1 MIAVK
6 TVMTTDVKYVTPDTP
21 IYEALDILQ
30 KFHISGLP
38 VVNGNMEVVGLLSQK
53 DVLEILID
61 KNLDVKNKVGDYM
74 TREVIC
80 FEENDNVVDIC
91 KFFIKSNIRRVP
103 IVRNGKLIGIVSRRD
118 IVTVILEA
126 RSRLSN
132 FRYD

>member
-6 TVMTTDVKYVTPDTP
+6 TVMTTDVKYANPDTP

-30 KFHISGLP
+30 QFHISGLP
-38 VVNGNMEVVGLLSQK
+38 VVNEQMEVVGLLSQK

-61 KNLDVKNKVGDYM
+61 KNLDVKNKVADYM

-80 FEENDNVVDIC
+80 FQENDNVVDVC

-103 IVRNGKLIGIVSRRD
+103 VVRNGKLVGISAAG
-118 IVTVILEA
+118 T
-126 RSRLSN
+126 S
-132 FRYD
+132 